1 MITASQISTALGY
14 AVILQI
20 SGQSASID
28 DVEYPA
34 YMTDPEWSEPQ
45 EGEEPVLVSPGSLEY
60 PAESQVK
67 PWHQTYV
74 QACFD
79 AGTILPYD
87 EAKAEQLYNW
97 QQAGVPLSVSKP
109 KFFIALHRNHGKK
122 LSDIKTAID
131 NAITDADANYEAHV
145 ELDTCAEIQRDNPL
159 VEAIGKNVWGLT
171 DEQINNVFK
180 LAKSLA
186 S

>member
-1 MITASQISTALGY
+1 MITPLEIQTALGY
-14 AVILQI
+14 PVRLII
-20 SGQSASID
+20 SNGVASIESLD
-28 DVEYPA
+28 ESTVE
-34 YMTDPEWSEPQ
+34 
-45 EGEEPVLVSPGSLEY
+45 
-60 PAESQVK
+60 

-74 QACFD
+74 QACYD

-109 KFFIALHRNHGKK
+109 KFFVALYRSHQKT
-122 LSDIKTAID
+122 LTDIKTAID
-131 NAITDADANYEAHV
+131 NAITDAGANYEAHV

-159 VEAIGKNVWGLT
+159 VEAIGKNVWELT

-186 S
+186 ES